1 MNGIRR
7 PVHRE
12 RIAFEA
18 HQTSSGQPCR
28 TVVSQEKDKDEDSEE
43 EDDDEEAPVG
53 SKVMKIKT
61 NSLRLDLVSKTAFKM
76 SRNKIEE
83 IFYESRFRINGN
95 KVLKKSKEVKVGDE
109 IDIILHQNVDNPRL
123 LVINRIVILSISPMK
138 NETQIQIKLSV
149 DKNLLIENY
158 ENYISV

>member
-1 MNGIRR
+1 MLSRVIVNIIRR
-7 PVHRE
+7 SMCNNARLLYRSRDSLHSDFSLCNVNARPQKHCNLY
-12 RIAFEA
+12 IAKRFKSRKKA
-18 HQTSSGQPCR
+18 ADI
-28 TVVSQEKDKDEDSEE
+28 EKDKDEDSEE

-95 KVLKKSKEVKVGDE
+95 KVLKKSKENNCD
-109 IDIILHQNVDNPRL
+109 DR
-123 LVINRIVILSISPMK
+123 
-138 NETQIQIKLSV
+138 
-149 DKNLLIENY
+149 
-158 ENYISV
+158 